1 MPTESVD
8 QNILR
13 RTGLAQGSTQL
24 IWLAVQIKLP
34 ALKKKL
40 IPCIIFFDL
49 AISLLFGHSLRPCE
63 PCEPSCL
70 NSAALCTPSTGLCR

>member
-24 IWLAVQIKLP
+24 IWLAVQIKLH

-40 IPCIIFFDL
+40 VLCIIFFDL
-49 AISLLFGHSLRPCE
+49 VDFADVRPLL
-63 PCEPSCL
+63 
-70 NSAALCTPSTGLCR
+70 AAL